1 MDELDARGRTLEAE
15 RARPDCGERPTSTVP
30 ELMSALIHVLAE
42 ALLGEDRPY
51 APAAGA
57 RERIAAYDRLRGL
70 GFSRDQAAADLG
82 IGRSTSYTYERL
94 RQGAA

>member
-1 MDELDARGRTLEAE
+1 MDELDARSRTLEAE
-15 RARPDCGERPTSTVP
+15 RARPYSGERPMSTVP
-30 ELMSALIHVLAE
+30 ELVNAVIHVLAE

-51 APAAGA
+51 GPGAGA
-57 RERIAAYDRLRGL
+57 RERIAAYDRLRSL

-82 IGRSTSYTYERL
+82 IGRSTSYTYERM